1 MSMLMQMIVS
11 ATYLVFMIAQ
21 KAYFFFIHCIILF
34 LQQLYKFYSNS
45 GETEDKKKYST
56 CLRIQ

>member
-21 KAYFFFIHCIILF
+21 KAYVFFNTLYYFIL
-34 LQQLYKFYSNS
+34 
-45 GETEDKKKYST
+45 TT
-56 CLRIQ
+56 TV

>member
-21 KAYFFFIHCIILF
+21 KAYVFF
-34 LQQLYKFYSNS
+34 LYIVLFYSYNNCIS
-45 GETEDKKKYST
+45 SIVTVGKQ
-56 CLRIQ
+56 RIRKNIQLV